1 MQPAAQ
7 HTAVLPVR
15 GQVQLHV
22 LPEPAALAAATAQ
35 RFSQWLSPVEH
46 ERWQRFRLE
55 ADRQRF
61 LLARALV
68 RSVLGTCVQQ
78 APESLQF
85 VCNHYGKPEL
95 LQPAATPEQTLK
107 FNLSH
112 TRGVLVLAVTL
123 ADEVGV
129 DVECMTRDV
138 EMLPLAERFF
148 AASETAMLHA
158 TAAAAFREQFFRLW
172 TLKEAYVKAR
182 GLGLQLGLDSFAFAF
197 ASDGTPRLH
206 PASADDASAWSFA
219 LLEYAESFRVALAVN
234 AGGIESAHIT
244 LCQHAFELQ

>member
-46 ERWQRFRLE
+46 KRWQRLRLE

-95 LQPAATPEQTLK
+95 LQPAATPEQTLR

-112 TRGVLVLAVTL
+112 TRGLLVLAVTA
-123 ADEVGV
+123 ADEIGV
-129 DVECMTRDV
+129 DVESITREA
-138 EMLPLAERFF
+138 EMLALAERYF
-148 AASETAMLHA
+148 AASEVAMLR
-158 TAAAAFREQFFRLW
+158 AADPLQLHELFFRLW

-182 GLGLQLGLDSFAFAF
+182 GLGLQLGLDSFAIGLGRN
-197 ASDGTPRLH
+197 STP
-206 PASADDASAWSFA
+206 A
-219 LLEYAESFRVALAVN
+219 LLHAEDDDIARWSCFSIAHADVFRIAVAV
-234 AGGIESAHIT
+234 SAPT
-244 LCQHAFELQ
+244 ASLQLNEVHLF

>member
-15 GQVQLHV
+15 GQVHLHV

-68 RSVLGTCVQQ
+68 RSLLGAYVQQ
-78 APESLQF
+78 APASLQF
-85 VCNHYGKPEL
+85 TRSPYGKPEL
-95 LQPAATPEQTLK
+95 VQPAATPEQTLK

-112 TRGVLVLAVTL
+112 TRGLLVLAVTA
-123 ADEVGV
+123 ADEIGV
-129 DVECMTRDV
+129 DVESITR
-138 EMLPLAERFF
+138 EAEILALAERYF
-148 AASETAMLHA
+148 AASEVAMLR
-158 TAAAAFREQFFRLW
+158 AADPLQLQELFFRLW

-182 GLGLQLGLDSFAFAF
+182 GLGLQLGLDSFAIGLGRN
-197 ASDGTPRLH
+197 STP
-206 PASADDASAWSFA
+206 A
-219 LLEYAESFRVALAVN
+219 LLHAADADIARWSCFSIAHADVFRIAAAVN
-234 AGGIESAHIT
+234 APTAS
-244 LCQHAFELQ
+244 LQLNEVSLF